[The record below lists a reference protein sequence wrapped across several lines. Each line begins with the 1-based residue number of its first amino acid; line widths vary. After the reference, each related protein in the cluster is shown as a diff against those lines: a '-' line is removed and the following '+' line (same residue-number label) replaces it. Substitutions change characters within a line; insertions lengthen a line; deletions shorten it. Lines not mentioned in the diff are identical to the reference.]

1 MPDLIIPKTSPVL
14 SAPGITDS
22 NVPNLSNK
30 GFGDV
35 LKGLVEETNELQRN
49 AGELQGKF
57 LLGEVQDLHSVMV
70 AVEEASIAFNLVMEI
85 RNKLLESYQTLLRM
99 PV

>member
-1 MPDLIIPKTSPVL
+1 MPGLIIPKTSPIM
-14 SAPGITDS
+14 SAPDITDS
-22 NVPNLSNK
+22 NVPNSSNK

-35 LKGLVEETNELQRN
+35 LKGLVEETNGLQRN
-49 AGELQGKF
+49 AGELQEKF
-57 LLGEVQDLHSVMV
+57 LLGQVQDLHSVMV